1 MSSRWLGRGGTAQ
14 VGGSPYLIRLLLNHH
29 SLFSLTP
36 SAQRKK
42 LSKKETPEN
51 YFAICGWRPTL
62 RALDRRSLFEK
73 SNAKT
78 FNKLTALRKANVPF
92 AHKRNHTASRCGF
105 FIIYILSIYTCFS
118 ITPRVWLRV
127 PLLLQRSY
135 GCSTPC
141 HYKQH
146 GSSQVPRDRW
156 VRRMRY
162 PFSEERFPLWEV
174 PYL

>member
-14 VGGSPYLIRLLLNHH
+14 VGGSPYPIRLLLIYH

-78 FNKLTALRKANVPF
+78 FNKFPALCEANVLNPQF
-92 AHKRNHTASRCGF
+92 THNSALK
-105 FIIYILSIYTCFS
+105 
-118 ITPRVWLRV
+118 
-127 PLLLQRSY
+127 
-135 GCSTPC
+135 STP
-141 HYKQH
+141 KI
-146 GSSQVPRDRW
+146 GKDPRCAFI
-156 VRRMRY
+156 MLLNY
-162 PFSEERFPLWEV
+162 LTCLPPTKTLSTLQERSV
-174 PYL
+174 MTRSAS